1 MAEKLRS
8 RNPPDI
14 AAPGIRVINAFIIL
28 SLVAL
33 VIIAI
38 KGREEKKKGE
48 KGKSFEKREKSFV
61 IEVGELFRGGDFG
74 ERTR

>member
-38 KGREEKKKGE
+38 KGREEKKRRE
-48 KGKSFEKREKSFV
+48 KGKKF
-61 IEVGELFRGGDFG
+61 
-74 ERTR
+74 